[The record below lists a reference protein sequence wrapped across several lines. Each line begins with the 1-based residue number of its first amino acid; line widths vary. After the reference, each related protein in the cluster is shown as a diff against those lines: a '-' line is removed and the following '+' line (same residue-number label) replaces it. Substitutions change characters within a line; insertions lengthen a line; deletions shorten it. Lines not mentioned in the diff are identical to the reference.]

1 MAATVDILR
10 WTGTTG
16 SPVKTIITGIN
27 TRANA
32 MDAHS
37 LADTSSPV
45 QIPPSGSNYS
55 FWVCTRLAVG
65 STGPAGTINNLRWY
79 SDGANNFGTGIT
91 AQGNEA
97 TAYTQAVGTVGQ
109 TGTQLTTGVYPSVT
123 TPVDCFTLT
132 AAAPKALAGT
142 ISNPSTNVDIGSFF
156 VYQITVASTAGPGA
170 TSQETWTWKYDE
182 T

>member
-16 SPVKTIITGIN
+16 APVKTIITGIN

-45 QIPPSGSNYS
+45 QIPAAGSNYS
-55 FWVCTRLAVG
+55 FWVCTRLSCSA
-65 STGPAGTINNLRWY
+65 TPAGTINNLRWY

-97 TAYTQAVGTVGQ
+97 TAYTQAIGTVGQ
-109 TGTQLTTGVYPSVT
+109 TGTQLTVGNYPSVT

-132 AAAPKALAGT
+132 AAAPKSLAGSL
-142 ISNPSTNVDIGSFF
+142 SNPATGDFGSFF